1 MVNIGGPKLGFMVHP
16 IIAKTKMERRN
27 TRDKATE
34 GDVLTWGDTADSVLK
49 YNIRQ
54 LNVWGVWP
62 LPGSALFHAYTVF
75 IFAMGLGGLA
85 QDLASVYVSWS
96 DLQEVTMAL
105 IHILSVCGGFVKL
118 AFFIRRRPMFNVL
131 VRRADQ
137 MVSAQKEFCA
147 SDESLRAMFKASH
160 RKAVYI
166 TLFAYGYLFLQGG
179 IWLPMPLIAY
189 PGQRKLPFVQVPGAD
204 TTSVY
209 LYALLYSLQC
219 LSSMFITFV
228 GVTIDCFFA
237 VVMIHT
243 VVQFR
248 ILNAR
253 IKALRPDVAASASCR
268 IVVGRQTNFHDNMY
282 NQLCQCIQTHQRLLR
297 FVSFLDS
304 VMNPVVMTQFTFGVM
319 VAGVTLFQATYSPSN
334 STIFKCVTWLPMPST
349 QIFLYCWGAHDIMD
363 QGEAVCEALYSCGW
377 MEAPACFRRAMRIV
391 MCCAQRPLSLT
402 AGRVYAINRAT
413 FISLMNAAY
422 SYYTLLRQVNGRD

>member
-1 MVNIGGPKLGFMVHP
+1 
-16 IIAKTKMERRN
+16 MERRN

-85 QDLASVYVSWS
+85 QDLAGVYVSWS

-131 VRRADQ
+131 VRRTDQ

-147 SDESLRAMFKASH
+147 SDESLRAMLKASH

-304 VMNPVVMTQFTFGVM
+304 VMNPIVMTQFTFGVM
-319 VAGVTLFQATYSPSN
+319 VAGVTLFQATY
-334 STIFKCVTWLPMPST
+334 
-349 QIFLYCWGAHDIMD
+349 
-363 QGEAVCEALYSCGW
+363 GEAVCGALYSCGW

-413 FISLMNAAY
+413 FISRVGHDAAPDDM
-422 SYYTLLRQVNGRD
+422 SAHVSPQGVVQCCLPL